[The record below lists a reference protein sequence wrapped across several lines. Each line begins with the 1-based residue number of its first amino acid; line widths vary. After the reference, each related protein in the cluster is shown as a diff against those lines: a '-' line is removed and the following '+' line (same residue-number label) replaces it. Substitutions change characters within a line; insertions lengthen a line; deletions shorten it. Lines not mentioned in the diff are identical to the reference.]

1 MKHVGLTILLL
12 LIFGTTFVGCHMMRN
27 LKVRTE
33 KYTGPQTP
41 EALMEAFD
49 TKYSARTADTKWA
62 STVERS
68 YGEKRS
74 IAFTLTD
81 MDTKYPRD
89 AWLQMLLNKG
99 VTIENFKAYDDYLN
113 IRSDLILKEF
123 YHTGYD
129 WETARTAYIDTQIQ
143 EYQLISDAKQANP
156 EVKDWV
162 VLGENVLPSIP
173 GIIYV
178 RKTESGASIWYM
190 ASSKTT
196 SGVVKGPELS
206 DKQKSDLLNR
216 GVEPEGWEVVYLDE
230 KGNLKVR
237 TEKYTGPQTPEA
249 LMEAE
254 KYTGPQTPEALMEA
268 FDTKYSARTADAKW
282 ASTVDTPYLGE
293 KRSIAFTLTDM
304 DTKYPRDA
312 WLQMLLNKGITIEN
326 FKAYDGYLNIRSG
339 LISKEFYHTGYDW
352 ETART
357 AYIDTQIQ
365 EYQLISDAKQAN
377 PEVKD
382 WVVLGE
388 NVLPSI
394 PGIIY
399 VRKTE
404 SGASIWYMVSS
415 TTTSRNGRATSVVK
429 GPELSEKQKSDL
441 LDRGVEPKGW
451 EVVYLDEKGNL
462 ILPDR

>member
-12 LIFGTTFVGCHMMRN
+12 LIFGTTFVGCHMIRN

-49 TKYSARTADTKWA
+49 TKYSARTADAKWA
-62 STVERS
+62 STVEIS

-99 VTIENFKAYDDYLN
+99 ITIENFKAYDGYLN
-113 IRSDLILKEF
+113 IRSDLIFEEF
-123 YHTGYD
+123 YQTGDD
-129 WETARTAYIDTQIQ
+129 WETARTTYIDTQIQ
-143 EYQLISDAKQANP
+143 KYQLISDAKQANP

-173 GIIYV
+173 GRIYV
-178 RKTESGASIWYM
+178 RKTESGPSIWY
-190 ASSKTT
+190 
-196 SGVVKGPELS
+196 KGPKLS
-206 DKQKSDLLNR
+206 DKQTSDLLNR
-216 GVEPEGWEVVYLDE
+216 GVEPKGWEVVYLDE
-230 KGNLKVR
+230 MRNLKVR

-249 LMEAE
+249 LMEA
-254 KYTGPQTPEALMEA
+254 
-268 FDTKYSARTADAKW
+268 FDTEYSALLADAKW
-282 ASTVDTPYLGE
+282 ASTVETPYLGE

-326 FKAYDGYLNIRSG
+326 FKAYDGYLNIRSD
-339 LISKEFYHTGYDW
+339 LILKEFYYLGDDW
-352 ETART
+352 ETARI

-365 EYQLISDAKQAN
+365 KYPLISAAKQAN
-377 PEVKD
+377 PEVRNL
-382 WVVLGE
+382 VVLGE
-388 NVLPSI
+388 NMLPSI
-394 PGIIY
+394 PGRIY

-404 SGASIWYMVSS
+404 SGASIWCTTSS
-415 TTTSRNGRATSVVK
+415 TTSWNGRARNGRATSVVK
-429 GPELSEKQKSDL
+429 GPKLSDKQTSDL
-441 LDRGVEPKGW
+441 LNRGVEPKGW